1 MTLQVQNQLK
11 LQTYSTI
18 SLHPLLL
25 KLRKISNIP
34 INTFLFFLKIDL
46 DDSFSLSPTDKYEI
60 ISIIS
65 SLDLKNQLDL
75 IEYLLK
81 IIKLLKNDISNQ
93 LFDIFNVSFSTGV
106 FPFILKIAKVV
117 PIHKEPS
124 RLVCS
129 NYYPVSLLSNLEKIE
144 KLMYIQQLEFLNFL
158 MIAIPFTIWFQAK
171 IFYNTCSN

>member
-25 KLRKISNIP
+25 KLRKVSNIP
-34 INTFLFFLKIDL
+34 IDTFLFFLKIDL

-65 SLDLKNQLDL
+65 SLDPKNQLDL

-81 IIKLLKNDISNQ
+81 IIKLLKNDIISTQ

-106 FPFILKIAKVV
+106 FPSILKIAKVV
-117 PIHKEPS
+117 P
-124 RLVCS
+124 
-129 NYYPVSLLSNLEKIE
+129 
-144 KLMYIQQLEFLNFL
+144 FLKNHL
-158 MIAIPFTIWFQAK
+158 D
-171 IFYNTCSN
+171 

>member
-1 MTLQVQNQLK
+1 MTLQVQNQWK

-65 SLDLKNQLDL
+65 SLDPKNQLDL

-81 IIKLLKNDISNQ
+81 IIKLLKNDIISTQ

-106 FPFILKIAKVV
+106 FPSILKIAKVV
-117 PIHKEPS
+117 P
-124 RLVCS
+124 
-129 NYYPVSLLSNLEKIE
+129 
-144 KLMYIQQLEFLNFL
+144 FLKNHL
-158 MIAIPFTIWFQAK
+158 D
-171 IFYNTCSN
+171 